1 MRFVRNTGYNE
12 ALAQQAE
19 NIKQLQVDY
28 VDLLLIHWPGPPV
41 RARRNRARRKRAR
54 RPRPK
59 QNQAP
64 SLCIVHTRTH
74 ATPCSNS
81 SS

>member
-41 RARRNRARRKRAR
+41 RARRKRAR
-54 RPRPK
+54 RSRPK
-59 QNQAP
+59 TKP
-64 SLCIVHTRTH
+64 STLSLYRAHTH
-74 ATPCSNS
+74 ARYTVL
-81 SS
+81 